1 MSLAA
6 LPLMMLPS
14 RLAAGVRPARGP
26 AEEVGGSE
34 REALQ
39 EPAGESP
46 LAESAAGRATLGRI
60 LRVPGVGSHM
70 LASLALLAMLDI
82 LIAFLPLVAEGAGV
96 PPAVVGALLAIR
108 GGASILSRAFLPWL
122 SRRLGRRTLLLAS
135 LYGAAAA
142 LVAPPLTIDQPLV
155 AGAFLFVGGLFLGL
169 GQPITMTL
177 VATAVPTPWRGPA
190 LAVRLMGNRA
200 GQVAMPL
207 AAGVAASG
215 LGPAA
220 AIWLC
225 CGALALSGAE
235 KAFRR

>member
-1 MSLAA
+1 
-6 LPLMMLPS
+6 
-14 RLAAGVRPARGP
+14 
-26 AEEVGGSE
+26 
-34 REALQ
+34 
-39 EPAGESP
+39 
-46 LAESAAGRATLGRI
+46 
-60 LRVPGVGSHM
+60 
-70 LASLALLAMLDI
+70 
-82 LIAFLPLVAEGAGV
+82 
-96 PPAVVGALLAIR
+96 
-108 GGASILSRAFLPWL
+108 
-122 SRRLGRRTLLLAS
+122 LLAS

-142 LVAPPLTIDQPLV
+142 LVAPPLTLGQPLL
-155 AGAFLFVGGLFLGL
+155 AGAFLFAGGLFLGL

-177 VATAVPTPWRGPA
+177 VATAVPAPWRGPA